1 LSPISPAAAERRRRF
16 VTRVIPIAAVALVAF
31 VIGIVL
37 GSGES
42 APAAHRFLDAWER
55 DDAAAMYDEL
65 TADDQEEYSREEFE
79 RLYAAARRTATITE
93 VQVGETQEI
102 DDGIAAAVSFDT
114 YAFGPLS
121 GELELPVSDD
131 AVDWSPELVYPG
143 LAEGETLTRR
153 TRAPRRAAIL
163 AADRSPLAE
172 GPASAR
178 IVDAADLAVVGEVGT
193 PTKEAAATL
202 AARGFPPGSLTGT
215 SGLEL
220 AFNERL
226 SGRPGG
232 QLLAVPA
239 GEETDLEAGRV
250 LASTQPDPGTPVR
263 TNIVPEIQES
273 AVAALGATY
282 GGVAVLDAKRGDVL
296 GVAGLA
302 YSAPQ
307 PPGSTFKIITAT
319 AALDAGIVKL
329 SDEFPVESSNSDIG
343 REIAN
348 AHDELCGGSF
358 EQTFADSCNTV
369 FAPLG
374 AELGG
379 DRLVETAEA
388 YGFNSPPT
396 LFNDAATKA
405 LDLPSSTIPTNLGDN
420 TVATGE
426 SAIGQGEVLATPLQ
440 MASVAQTVANGGTRL
455 PNAMAREPELQ
466 PEAGPVRVT
475 SPETAATLRQLMI
488 AVVDHGTGIA
498 AQLPGIEVAGKTG
511 TAELGPKA
519 NAPAPAPG
527 EEPEQETDAWFTCFA
542 PASDPEI
549 AVAVM
554 VVNSDG
560 DGGAVAAPIARQV
573 LASYFG
579 VG

>member
-42 APAAHRFLDAWER
+42 SPAAERFLDAWER

-65 TADDQEEYSREEFE
+65 TAEDQEEYSREEFE
-79 RLYAAARRTATITE
+79 RLYAEARRTATITE
-93 VQVGETQEI
+93 VQVGETHEI
-102 DDGIAAAVSFDT
+102 DDGLAASVNFET

-121 GELELPVSDD
+121 GELGLPVSDD

-143 LAEGETLTRR
+143 LADGEALTRR
-153 TRAPRRAAIL
+153 TRAPQRAPIL

-232 QLLAVPA
+232 QLVAAPA

-250 LASTQPDPGTPVR
+250 LASTQPVPGKPVR

-273 AVAALGATY
+273 AVTALGATY

-307 PPGSTFKIITAT
+307 PPGSTFKVVTAT
-319 AALDAGIVKL
+319 GALDAGIVKL

-358 EQTFADSCNTV
+358 EETFADSCNTV

-396 LFNDAATKA
+396 LFDNAATKA
-405 LDLPSSTIPTNLGDN
+405 LDLPSSTIPANLGDN

-488 AVVDHGTGIA
+488 AVVDHGTGTA